1 MERSEKKLSEL
12 GKVLKEGKSREI
24 EARISLLRTEPPFEG
39 ALKLVAMYYDITDDE
54 NIKQS
59 ISGLFNDLKEKRF
72 RTEVIEA
79 IAAVTRP
86 GSKAMLT
93 SSCWQSGL
101 DYSEHATALA
111 GFFMEADYMTSLEC
125 FTVIETCAADI
136 SDSDRAGI
144 IFRMQQQM
152 ESWDTPKQKLA
163 GELISLLKG

>member
-1 MERSEKKLSEL
+1 
-12 GKVLKEGKSREI
+12 
-24 EARISLLRTEPPFEG
+24 
-39 ALKLVAMYYDITDDE
+39 
-54 NIKQS
+54 
-59 ISGLFNDLKEKRF
+59 
-72 RTEVIEA
+72 
-79 IAAVTRP
+79 
-86 GSKAMLT
+86 MLT